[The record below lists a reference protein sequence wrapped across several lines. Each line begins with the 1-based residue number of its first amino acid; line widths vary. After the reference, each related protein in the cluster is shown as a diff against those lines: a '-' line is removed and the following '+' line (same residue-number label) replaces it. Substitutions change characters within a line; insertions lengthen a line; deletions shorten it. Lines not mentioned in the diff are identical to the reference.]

1 MSDKLDDEK
10 LLQRIKELEKA
21 EIERKQEE
29 KALRE
34 QLLHQTTLMDASL
47 DGIAIIDQTHKIRQA
62 NKRFAQMLGYTP
74 EEVLSL
80 HTWDWEAT
88 MTEAEIR
95 QNFRD
100 LSKTQVT
107 FETIHRRK
115 DGNIYNAEVTACGAK
130 LGEETMVLTIT
141 RDITEK
147 KQALASIQQAKER
160 TETIFQT
167 IQSGI
172 LVIDAATHII
182 IDVNRAAEDMIG
194 INRNTII
201 GRTCHQFLC
210 PKNGDDCPC
219 IGDRPQK
226 TGNSESVLL
235 CIDGS
240 QKEIL
245 KTIASVILKG
255 RECLIESFI
264 DISDQKQAE
273 ALANVHHE
281 RLKLLFSSIQD
292 AIFVHPL
299 VEEGFAPFVEVNDI
313 ACKRYGYSR
322 EEFLRLTALDITKK
336 TDGISHASSSHRKKL
351 LDAKQLVFEA
361 IHIKRS
367 GEEFP
372 VEINS
377 NIYKQFGKQMIIAVV
392 RDISERKQSEKEKES
407 LQSRLLQAHKMEAVG
422 RLAGGVAHDFN
433 NMLGVILGHSEMAI
447 EEVDQTLPLYKKL
460 LEIKMAGE
468 RSADLTRQ
476 LLAFARKQT
485 ISPKVIDINETVED
499 MTRMLQR
506 LIGEDIELAW
516 LPGENVWPVKMDP
529 SQIDQVLANLCV
541 NARDAIVD
549 VGKISIETGNAELDN
564 AYCIH
569 HPGFIAGEYV
579 FLTVSDD
586 GCGMDDEILGNIF
599 EPFFTTKEPGSGTG
613 LGLATVYGVI
623 KQNDG
628 FIDVRSEPGRG
639 TTFKIYFPRFLTKA
653 NMPQEKIEDHPTERG
668 YETILLVEDERALLD
683 MTTLMLKGLGYKVVT
698 ARTPGEA
705 IEIARKH
712 SGEIHLLLTDVVMP
726 EMNGRD
732 LAKNILSIYPNI
744 RRLFMSGYTANVIAH
759 HGVLDE
765 GVNFIQKPFSM
776 KALGAQV
783 REVLCQDG

>member
-1 MSDKLDDEK
+1 MPGKPNYEK
-10 LLQRIKELEKA
+10 LVQRIKQLEKA
-21 EIERKQEE
+21 ESERKQEV

-47 DGIAIIDQTHKIRQA
+47 DGIAIIDQTHKVRQA
-62 NKRFAQMLGYTP
+62 NRRFAQMLGYTP

-95 QNFRD
+95 YNFKD
-100 LSKTQVT
+100 LSKTQTT
-107 FETIHRRK
+107 FETIHRCK

-130 LGEETMVLTIT
+130 LGAESMILTIT
-141 RDITEK
+141 RDITKK
-147 KQALASIQQAKER
+147 KQGLTSIQQAKER

-167 IQSGI
+167 IQSGL
-172 LVIDAATHII
+172 LVIDAATHRI
-182 IDVNRAAEDMIG
+182 IDANRAAEDMIG

-210 PKNGDDCPC
+210 PKNRDDCPS
-219 IGDRPQK
+219 IGDRSQK
-226 TGNSESVLL
+226 TGNSESILL
-235 CIDGS
+235 RSDGS

-245 KTIASVILKG
+245 KTEASVILEG

-264 DISDQKQAE
+264 DISYQKQAE
-273 ALANVHHE
+273 QLAHAHHE

-299 VEEGFAPFVEVNDI
+299 EEEGFAPFAEVNDI

-322 EEFLRLTALDITKK
+322 KEFLRLTALDITKK

-351 LDAKQLVFEA
+351 LYAKQLIFET
-361 IHIKRS
+361 IHIKRT

-377 NIYKQFGKQMIIAVV
+377 NIFRQFGKQMILSVV
-392 RDISERKQSEKEKES
+392 RDISERKQAEKEKES
-407 LQSRLLQAHKMEAVG
+407 LQSQLLQAYKMEAVG

-433 NMLGVILGHSEMAI
+433 NMLGVIIGHSEMAI
-447 EEVDQTLPLYKKL
+447 EEVDQDLPLYKKL
-460 LEIKMAGE
+460 LEIKKAGE

-485 ISPKVIDINETVED
+485 ISTKVIDINKTVED

-506 LIGEDIELAW
+506 LIGEDIDLLW

-541 NARDAIVD
+541 NARDAIMD
-549 VGKISIETGNAELDN
+549 VGKVTIETGNAEFDN
-564 AYCIH
+564 AYCTR
-569 HPGFIAGEYV
+569 HPGSIAGEYV

-586 GCGMDDEILGNIF
+586 GCGMDDEILGKIF
-599 EPFFTTKEPGSGTG
+599 EPFFTTKDPGIGTG
-613 LGLATVYGVI
+613 LGLSTVYGVI

-628 FIDVRSEPGRG
+628 FVDVHSEPGWG
-639 TTFKIYFPRFLTKA
+639 TTFKIYLPRFLTKA
-653 NMPQEKIEDHPTERG
+653 DIVLEKVKDHPTERG
-668 YETILLVEDERALLD
+668 YETILLVEDEPALLD
-683 MTTLMLKGLGYKVVT
+683 IATKMLEKLDYKVIT
-698 ARTPGEA
+698 ACTPGEA
-705 IEIARKH
+705 IELARKH

-732 LAKNILSIYPNI
+732 LAKNILALYPNL

-765 GVNFIQKPFSM
+765 GVNFIQKPFSI
-776 KALGAQV
+776 KELGVQV
-783 REVLCQDG
+783 REVLCQAG